1 MYHVKPNIGVWTI
14 FKQNEAIYKK
24 KELQFALFLW
34 PIEQRLIKELGQ
46 SINQSINLT
55 QVIGAIH

>member
-1 MYHVKPNIGVWTI
+1 MYHVKRNIGVWTI

-46 SINQSINLT
+46 SVNLT
-55 QVIGAIH
+55 QVIGVIH

>member
-1 MYHVKPNIGVWTI
+1 MYHVKRNIGVWTI
-14 FKQNEAIYKK
+14 CKQNEAIYKK

>member
-1 MYHVKPNIGVWTI
+1 MYHVKRNIGVWTI

-46 SINQSINLT
+46 SINQSILLKK
-55 QVIGAIH
+55 